1 LKREEKKEQKRLRPR
16 NPRAEEAE
24 CGGDERKSRGSGRQ
38 SRVPCTE
45 GYGILGVWR
54 VRSNAKR
61 NINEMTV
68 MTITRI
74 KYKQKHKRTAA
85 KREQIREKCGGR
97 IVP

>member
-1 LKREEKKEQKRLRPR
+1 MRKKRSVGETRGKVGAADG
-16 NPRAEEAE
+16 NPESPVRRDMEY
-24 CGGDERKSRGSGRQ
+24 C
-38 SRVPCTE
+38 
-45 GYGILGVWR
+45 VWR

-68 MTITRI
+68 PTITRI